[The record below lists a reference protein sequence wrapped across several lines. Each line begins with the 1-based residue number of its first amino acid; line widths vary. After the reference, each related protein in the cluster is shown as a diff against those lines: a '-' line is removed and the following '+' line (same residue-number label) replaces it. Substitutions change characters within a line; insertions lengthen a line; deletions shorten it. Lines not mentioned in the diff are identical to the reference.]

1 MRAKKKALPN
11 QAKSEFSLKTIL
23 TTGAI
28 MSKMEKYNL
37 IQIRYIRLI
46 ASHYKISYLDALTK
60 YATHYRELYKS
71 KHKETY

>member
-1 MRAKKKALPN
+1 
-11 QAKSEFSLKTIL
+11 
-23 TTGAI
+23 

-60 YATHYRELYKS
+60 YASHYRELYVK
-71 KHKETY
+71 KHKKAY